1 MPGNFCV
8 PTRLKEIAF
17 VSSPRSDNLT
27 DVMTMA
33 TPRYDFDF
41 AVAGGGPAGSS
52 AAISLAQHGHSVV
65 LFERETF
72 PRFHIGE
79 SLLST
84 ANDAFAALGV
94 TKQIAAASF
103 PAKWGARLYTHDGQ
117 TGRYVDFTCV
127 REVTRPQTY
136 QVCRQEF
143 DRILLD
149 RAREVGV
156 DVREAC
162 NVITC
167 EFAPDAAI
175 LDVASC
181 GEPPTGRVRVRALV
195 DATGRGGLIARKFNL
210 RTEEPRLS
218 NIAIYSHYTNVPRLG
233 GPRPDDIRLIARNDA
248 GWFWLIPI
256 SKDLTSVGVVLPKAL
271 YRRLANGSP
280 EETLNSTISDTPIV
294 AELMCDAR
302 REWPVRV
309 EKDFSYS
316 ASQYAGNRWILA
328 GDAGSFLDPVFSTG
342 VSIAMESGIEAAT
355 ELHRALVKNNFSA
368 SSFAAFSRRQRKR
381 FETFRRFVVG
391 FYTPQF
397 RDVFF
402 SPEPPTLI
410 FRSVATMLAGKW
422 NASLWTRFLNQLF
435 FGMISIQKRLNITR
449 PVFRRDG
456 NAGYPVETRSKD
468 SIANG
473 V

>member
-1 MPGNFCV
+1 
-8 PTRLKEIAF
+8 
-17 VSSPRSDNLT
+17 
-27 DVMTMA
+27 MA
-33 TPRYDFDF
+33 KARYDFDF

-52 AAISLAQHGHSVV
+52 AAISLGQRGHSVV

-94 TKQIAAASF
+94 TKKIEAACF
-103 PAKWGARLYTHDGQ
+103 PKKWGARLLTHDGQ
-117 TGRYVDFTCV
+117 IGRYVDFANASQ
-127 REVTRPQTY
+127 VTRPQTF
-136 QVCRQEF
+136 QVCREEF
-143 DRILLD
+143 DRILLE
-149 RAREVGV
+149 RASEVGV
-156 DVREAC
+156 EVREAC

-175 LDVASC
+175 LDVASR
-181 GEPPTGRVRVRALV
+181 GDAATGRVRVQALV

-210 RTEEPRLS
+210 RTEEPRLA
-218 NIAIYSHYTNVPRLG
+218 NIAIYSHYMNVPRLG

-256 SKDLTSVGVVLPKAL
+256 SKELTSVGVVLPKVL

-280 EETLNSTISDTPIV
+280 EETLNRTIADTAIV
-294 AELMCDAR
+294 AELMREAR

-316 ASQYAGNRWILA
+316 ASAYAGDRWILA

-342 VSIAMESGIEAAT
+342 VSIAMESGIEAAS
-355 ELHRALVKNNFSA
+355 ELHRALAKNDFSA

-402 SPEPPTLI
+402 SPEPPKLI
-410 FRSVATMLAGKW
+410 FRSVVTMLAGRW

-435 FGMISIQKRLNITR
+435 FGMISIQKRLHITR
-449 PVFRRDG
+449 PVFRRDRD
-456 NAGYPVETRSKD
+456 AGYPIQTRSKD
-468 SIANG
+468 PTANG
-473 V
+473 A

>member
-1 MPGNFCV
+1 
-8 PTRLKEIAF
+8 
-17 VSSPRSDNLT
+17 
-27 DVMTMA
+27 MT
-33 TPRYDFDF
+33 TTTSQYDFDF

-52 AAISLAQHGHSVV
+52 AAISLGQLGHSVV

-94 TKQIAAASF
+94 TKRIEAAGF
-103 PAKWGARLYTHDGQ
+103 PEKWGARLITHDGQ
-117 TGRYVDFTCV
+117 TGRYVDFANA
-127 REVTRPQTY
+127 REITRPQTY

-143 DRILLD
+143 DRILLE
-149 RAREVGV
+149 RAREVDV

-162 NVITC
+162 NVTAC
-167 EFAPDAAI
+167 EFTPDAAI
-175 LDVASC
+175 LDVASR
-181 GEPPTGRVRVRALV
+181 GNTAAARVRVRALV

-210 RTEEPRLS
+210 RTEEPRLA
-218 NIAIYSHYTNVPRLG
+218 NIAIYSHYTNVPRLE
-233 GPRPDDIRLIARNDA
+233 GPRPDDIRLIACNNA

-256 SKDLTSVGVVLPKAL
+256 SKELTSVGVVLPKAL
-271 YRRLANGSP
+271 YRRVANGSSS
-280 EETLNSTISDTPIV
+280 EETLNRTISDTPVV
-294 AELMCDAR
+294 AELMRNAQ

-316 ASQYAGNRWILA
+316 ASAYAGNRWILA

-342 VSIAMESGIEAAT
+342 VSIAMESGIEAAA
-355 ELHRALVKNNFSA
+355 ELHRALVRNDFSA

-381 FETFRRFVVG
+381 FERFRRFVVG

-402 SPEPPTLI
+402 SQEPPKLI
-410 FRSVATMLAGKW
+410 FRSVTTVLAGKW
-422 NASLWTRFLNQLF
+422 NSSLWTRFLNELF
-435 FGMISIQKRLNITR
+435 FGIIWIQKRLNIAR
-449 PVFRRDG
+449 RVFRRDRD
-456 NAGYPVETRSKD
+456 AGYPIEARSKD
-468 SIANG
+468 PVASG

>member
-1 MPGNFCV
+1 
-8 PTRLKEIAF
+8 
-17 VSSPRSDNLT
+17 
-27 DVMTMA
+27 
-33 TPRYDFDF
+33 
-41 AVAGGGPAGSS
+41 
-52 AAISLAQHGHSVV
+52 
-65 LFERETF
+65 
-72 PRFHIGE
+72 
-79 SLLST
+79 
-84 ANDAFAALGV
+84 LGV
-94 TKQIAAASF
+94 SKQIEAASF
-103 PAKWGARLYTHDGQ
+103 PEKWGARLFTHDGQ
-117 TGRYVDFTCV
+117 NGRYVDFTCV

-136 QVCRQEF
+136 QVCREEF
-143 DRILLD
+143 DRILLK

-167 EFAPDAAI
+167 EFAADAAI
-175 LDVASC
+175 LDVASRVD
-181 GEPPTGRVRVRALV
+181 TATRRVRVRALV

-210 RTEEPRLS
+210 RTEEPRLA
-218 NIAIYSHYTNVPRLG
+218 NVAIYSHYTNVPRLE
-233 GPRPDDIRLIARNDA
+233 GPRPDDIRLIARDDA

-256 SKDLTSVGVVLPKAL
+256 SKELTSVGVVLPKAL

-280 EETLNSTISDTPIV
+280 EETLNGTISDTPIV
-294 AELMCDAR
+294 AELMRGAR

-316 ASQYAGNRWILA
+316 ASAYAGHRWILA

-355 ELHRALVKNNFSA
+355 ELHRALARNDFSA
-368 SSFAAFSRRQRKR
+368 ASFAAFSRRQRKR

-402 SPEPPTLI
+402 SPEPPRLI

-435 FGMISIQKRLNITR
+435 FGMISIQKRFKITR
-449 PVFRRDG
+449 PVFRRDRD
-456 NAGYPVETRSKD
+456 AGYPSEISSKG
-468 SIANG
+468 SVANG
-473 V
+473 A